1 MSNLLRFFRL
11 NKQNGTPTPDLK
23 DAHHAPDN
31 FTPDNSDNVLEVI
44 KKQIQVGRSR
54 RTPMVI
60 ANTREVI
67 LERVARLF
75 AALHLELLRDGW
87 TLQNHRLHD
96 HIKSIC
102 WQLPD
107 DAEAEGLE
115 DLLDGM
121 LSYEL

>member
-1 MSNLLRFFRL
+1 MNNLLRFFKL
-11 NKQNGTPTPDLK
+11 NKQNGSSTPDLK
-23 DAHHAPDN
+23 DAQHAPDS
-31 FTPDNSDNVLEVI
+31 FAPDKSDEVLKMI
-44 KKQIQVGRSR
+44 KEQIQVGCSR

-75 AALHLELLRDGW
+75 AALHLEVLRDGW
-87 TLQNHRLHD
+87 TLQNHRLHN
-96 HIKSIC
+96 HLHSVC

-107 DAEAEGLE
+107 DAEAEGLT
-115 DLLDGM
+115 DTLTGM

>member
-1 MSNLLRFFRL
+1 MNNLLRFFRL
-11 NKQNGTPTPDLK
+11 NRQNGTPTPSLK
-23 DAHHAPDN
+23 DAQHAPDS
-31 FTPDNSDNVLEVI
+31 FAPDNSDKVLELI

-54 RTPMVI
+54 RKPMVV

-67 LERVARLF
+67 LERVRLLV

-87 TLQNHRLHD
+87 TLQNHRLHN
-96 HIKSIC
+96 HIHSVC

-107 DAEAEGLE
+107 DAEAESLT
-115 DLLDGM
+115 DLIGEI